1 VNGPIPKIGTMRK
14 DLPPQRHLLKFERRG
29 ASMKKTSKLFSVIFV
44 LIFAFSLLFIQDVLS
59 QSQKSFL
66 WKIQSETN
74 TVYLLGSLHFAR
86 KEIYPLRQRI
96 ENAFDQSDFLVVE
109 ANVNDIG
116 KADFQKLMGSA
127 IYPADD
133 TLEKHLSTETYER
146 VKKEMGGLGIPV
158 ELINKQKPWFLSMTM
173 VALESLK
180 LGLDPRLG
188 IDMYFLSKAQGKK
201 KILELE
207 SLDEQISLLSGLS
220 DKDQELFLLY
230 TLKDLNIL
238 EQELDK
244 MIQAWT
250 SGDTKAMEAL
260 MTRSVSEDKR
270 LSSIYEKLV
279 YERNKKMALKIE
291 NLLKAKETYFIIVGA
306 GHLVGNEGI
315 IELLKRDGYGVEQ
328 L

>member
-1 VNGPIPKIGTMRK
+1 MRK
-14 DLPPQRHLLKFERRG
+14 TEKLLSAFF
-29 ASMKKTSKLFSVIFV
+29 AVIF
-44 LIFAFSLLFIQDVLS
+44 ASSLLFVPDALCQP
-59 QSQKSFL
+59 QKSFL
-66 WKIQSETN
+66 WRVRSEAN
-74 TVYLLGSLHFAR
+74 TVYVLGSLHFS
-86 KEIYPLRQRI
+86 KQEIYPLRQEI

-116 KADFQKLMGSA
+116 KTDVQKLIEGA
-127 IYPADD
+127 LYPANDR
-133 TLEKHLSTETYER
+133 LEKHVSAETFER
-146 VKKEMGGLGIPV
+146 VKKEMGGLGLPP
-158 ELINKQKPWFLSMTM
+158 ELINKQKPWFLAMTI
-173 VALESLK
+173 VALESAK
-180 LGLDPRLG
+180 LGLDPKLG

-207 SLDEQISLLSGLS
+207 SLDYQIGVLSGLS
-220 DKDQELFLLY
+220 DKDQELFLVY
-230 TLKDLNIL
+230 TLKDLNVL

-244 MIQAWT
+244 MIRAWT

-279 YERNKKMALKIE
+279 YERNKEMAMKIK
-291 NLLKAKETYFIIVGA
+291 NFLKAKETYFIIVGA

-315 IELLKRDGYGVEQ
+315 IELLKRDGYRVEQ

>member
-1 VNGPIPKIGTMRK
+1 
-14 DLPPQRHLLKFERRG
+14 
-29 ASMKKTSKLFSVIFV
+29 MKKAPKLLSVVFALVFASSLFFV
-44 LIFAFSLLFIQDVLS
+44 QDALC
-59 QSQKSFL
+59 QPQKSFL
-66 WKIQSETN
+66 WKIQSEGN
-74 TVYLLGSLHFAR
+74 TVYVLGSLHFAKR
-86 KEIYPLRQRI
+86 EIYPLHQRI

-116 KADFQKLMGSA
+116 KADVQKLVGSA
-127 IYPADD
+127 LYPAND
-133 TLEKHLSTETYER
+133 TLEKHVSAETYER
-146 VKKEMGGLGIPV
+146 VKKEIGGLGVPP
-158 ELINKQKPWFLSMTM
+158 ELISKQKPWFLAMTL
-173 VALESLK
+173 VALESVK
-180 LGLDPRLG
+180 LGLDPKLG
-188 IDMYFLSKAQGKK
+188 IDMHFLSKAQGKK

-207 SLDEQISLLSGLS
+207 SLDYQISVLSGLS

-238 EQELDK
+238 EQEIDK

-260 MTRSVSEDKR
+260 MTRSVSEDKK

-291 NLLKAKETYFIIVGA
+291 NFLKAKETYFIIVGA

-315 IELLKRDGYGVEQ
+315 IELLKKDGYRAEQ